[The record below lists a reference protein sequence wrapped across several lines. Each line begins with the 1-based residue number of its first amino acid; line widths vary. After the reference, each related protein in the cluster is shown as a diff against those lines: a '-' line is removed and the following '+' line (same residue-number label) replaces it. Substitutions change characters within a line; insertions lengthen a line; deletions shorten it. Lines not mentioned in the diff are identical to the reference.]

1 MFGLVVSSG
10 TPRSVVQKIYA
21 DVIAVMKKSEVVE
34 KMASLGLE
42 PNAITPEQF
51 DATIKEDIER
61 WTKLV
66 KSAQIKLD

>member
-1 MFGLVVSSG
+1 
-10 TPRSVVQKIYA
+10 VQKIYE
-21 DVIAVMKKSEVVE
+21 DVLGVMKKTEVIE

-42 PNAITPEQF
+42 PNPITPDQF

-66 KSAQIKLD
+66 KSANIKLD